1 MNNEQYINQLVIDY
15 KGEKASIVSLDD
27 EHVVIKQ
34 NNELITYNT
43 QIAFKNKALVFV
55 NEELNKLMHQQLN
68 AANEIVVATQQKLEK
83 TNKEAIKRNA
93 MAHKKYCELEKKE
106 KYLRKLFGHDFIYP
120 PFVEFKKKYPYI
132 KRKKTQIELMLE
144 DVVGTIARTYK
155 SN

>member
-68 AANEIVVATQQKLEK
+68 
-83 TNKEAIKRNA
+83 
-93 MAHKKYCELEKKE
+93 
-106 KYLRKLFGHDFIYP
+106 
-120 PFVEFKKKYPYI
+120 
-132 KRKKTQIELMLE
+132 
-144 DVVGTIARTYK
+144 
-155 SN
+155 